1 MVRKG
6 LNRKGLAMGKE
17 QGGGEARVELEWK
30 EVERG
35 DMGEEAE
42 DPGESHTR
50 MRGDPA
56 SEVLESPGSD
66 GSILTRPG
74 G

>member
-1 MVRKG
+1 M
-6 LNRKGLAMGKE
+6 KGLARGKE

-30 EVERG
+30 EVESG
-35 DMGEEAE
+35 DIGEEAE
-42 DPGESHTR
+42 EPGESHTR

-56 SEVLESPGSD
+56 SEVLGSGSD

-74 G
+74 TGGW